1 MNPHRVIITALIIL
15 CILGG
20 LAIPI
25 SFAADLGIPMAE
37 YSTRRAALAS
47 SLDSNSVVVMR
58 AGDYKMRSNDT
69 EYRYRQES
77 NFLYLTGLKSPNNYI
92 ILSPQPMN
100 IDGKPARVAIFLHE
114 PGDSSGIR
122 LASDE
127 IILSV
132 KRFNEIFK
140 SILPSVKTLYLSAPD
155 LSFINDWVNDK
166 KIFLDKNIRKELEQQ
181 YPDLRVK
188 NALPLF
194 GKFREIKSGAEL
206 SLMRKAM
213 ELTGKG
219 LERAFTN
226 CVPGKWEYEL
236 QADIEY
242 EMFRGGAEYVGFPSI
257 VGSGLNSLILHY
269 DDNNRQMNAGDVVV
283 MDVGAEYDGYSADIT
298 RTIPVS
304 GKFTSAQKDI
314 YKTVLRAQKAII
326 GIIKSGVPMK
336 DLDAK
341 AKEVLTQAGYKK
353 YIRHGV
359 THPVGLD
366 VHDIWA
372 SDTLKSGMV
381 VTVEPGLYIPADAD
395 SIAQEF
401 RGFGIRIE
409 DDVLVTDSGCEVLT
423 KAVPKEISDIEQL
436 MRKKLN
442 PFSPN

>member
-1 MNPHRVIITALIIL
+1 MNPHRVVITALSIL
-15 CILGG
+15 LFIW
-20 LAIPI
+20 
-25 SFAADLGIPMAE
+25 SFGVSPLCASSPGIPPAE
-37 YSTRRAALAS
+37 YSARRLALAT
-47 SLDSNSVVVMR
+47 SLDSNCIVIMR
-58 AGDYKMRSNDT
+58 EADYKMRSNDT

-77 NFLYLTGLKSPNNYI
+77 NFLYLTGLKSPGNYI
-92 ILSPQPMN
+92 ILSALSVI
-100 IDGKPARVAIFLHE
+100 IDGKPVRSLIFLNN
-114 PGDSSGIR
+114 PGDSTGIR
-122 LASDE
+122 LAGDE
-127 IILSV
+127 IILPA
-132 KRFNEIFK
+132 KRFSEIFR
-140 SILPSVKTLYLSAPD
+140 SILPGIKTLYLSAPD
-155 LSFINDWVNDK
+155 LSFVNDWVNDK
-166 KIFLDKNIRKELEQQ
+166 KIFLDKNVKKELEQQ
-181 YPDLRVK
+181 FPGLKVK

-194 GKFREIKSGAEL
+194 GKFREIKSNAEL
-206 SLMRKAM
+206 ELMRKAM

-219 LERAFTN
+219 LERAFIN
-226 CVPGKWEYEL
+226 CAPGKFEYEL

-242 EMFRGGAEYVGFPSI
+242 EMIRGGAEYTGFPSI

-283 MDVGAEYDGYSADIT
+283 MDVGAEYAGYSADIT

-304 GKFTSAQKDI
+304 GKFTPAQKEI
-314 YKTVLRAQKAII
+314 YETVLRAQKAII
-326 GIIKSGVPMK
+326 GSIRAGVPMR
-336 DLDAK
+336 DLDSK

-353 YIRHGV
+353 YIQHGV
-359 THPVGLD
+359 SHPVGID

-395 SIAQEF
+395 SIAEEY

-423 KAVPKEISDIEQL
+423 KAVPKEISDIEQI